1 MPYKVGA
8 LYCVTAKEEGKVLSV
23 TDKQIKVLYKSGK
36 EQIYKLGDTYGKMEG
51 SVYKHRIVTD
61 LKEGQRFDKLEYIT
75 YNTGFFERDW
85 LDPKRLIM
93 KFNKVITVALSMG
106 DDVYEDSSAISQKL
120 SMEMATQTVKEKVFV
135 IEFDK
140 NIIGLKDEGAPVN
153 VNDSLFTLTDN
164 LTDYANLSESSI
176 TLLKNI
182 ANLSPKAKMKGSIF
196 RYEIKYN
203 GELSD
208 MSPTLKKLALKL
220 DAQTQMETQG
230 AKVPL
235 KNNRVSAEYRS
246 EGKNLM
252 PKTMEFKVMIEHK
265 TAQSHGD
272 KGVFAAQMKSV
283 ISDVFRSN
291 ITTAS
296 GVTID
301 AMFSYRSIL
310 NRVALSPL
318 LAGTTN
324 RILRHVSPMIADI
337 YFD

>member
-8 LYCVTAKEEGKVLSV
+8 MYCVTAKEEGKVVTV
-23 TDKQIKVLYKSGK
+23 TDKLLKVVYKSGK
-36 EQIYKLGDTYGKMEG
+36 EHILRLGDTYGKMEG

-61 LKEGQRFDKLEYIT
+61 LKEGQRFDKLEYLS

-85 LDPKRLIM
+85 LDSKRLIM
-93 KFNKVITVALSMG
+93 KFNKVVTVALSMG
-106 DDVYEDSSAISQKL
+106 DEVYEDSSAISQKL
-120 SMEMATQTVKEKVFV
+120 SVEMATQTVKEKVFV

-140 NIIGLKDEGAPVN
+140 NIVGLKEEGAAVN
-153 VNDSLFTLTDN
+153 VSDSLFTLTDN

-196 RYEIKYN
+196 RYEMKYN
-203 GELSD
+203 GEIAD
-208 MSPTLKKLALKL
+208 MSPTLKKLAIKL
-220 DAQTQMETQG
+220 DAQTQMETSG
-230 AKVPL
+230 APVPL
-235 KNNRVSAEYRS
+235 KSNRVTGEYRS

-252 PKTMEFKVMIEHK
+252 PKTLEFKVMIEHK
-265 TAQSHGD
+265 TEQSHGD
-272 KGVFAAQMKSV
+272 KGVFAGQMKSV
-283 ISDVFRSN
+283 ISDVFRAN

-296 GVTID
+296 GVPVD

-324 RILRHVSPMIADI
+324 RLLRHVSPMIADA
-337 YFD
+337 YFN